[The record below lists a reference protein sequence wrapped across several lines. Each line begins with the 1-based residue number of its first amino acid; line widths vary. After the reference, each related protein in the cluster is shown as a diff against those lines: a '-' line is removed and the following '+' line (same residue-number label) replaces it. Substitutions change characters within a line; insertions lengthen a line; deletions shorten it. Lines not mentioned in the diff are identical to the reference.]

1 MKHILLFFFL
11 MSFLSSFAQ
20 DESKFKLFET
30 RPNKGKFYVSY
41 GWNKSNYSNADI
53 HFKGNNYAFS
63 LSKVKA
69 TDRQSP
75 FSFELYFGPET
86 ITIPQVNF
94 KVGFFFHNNFNF
106 QFSID
111 HMKYVMVQNQT
122 TKINGYIEN
131 TNSVYDAIYEND
143 DLVLTEDFLTF
154 EHTDGL
160 NYISFE
166 VNRFDNILKWLKLE
180 NKFVS
185 VNLQEGLGLGLVT
198 PKTNAK
204 LLQNERNDVFY
215 VSGYGFSA
223 NAGINLTAF
232 QYLFFEYNVKAG
244 FMHLPYV
251 KTTNSKSDSA
261 KQSFW
266 FVEYFGNF
274 GVIIKLYK

>member
-1 MKHILLFFFL
+1 MKRSLLLVFLFIYYSAFCQENEKNKFF
-11 MSFLSSFAQ
+11 
-20 DESKFKLFET
+20 DSK
-30 RPNKGKFYVSY
+30 PNKGKFFISY
-41 GWNKSNYSNADI
+41 GWNKSNYTNSDI
-53 HFKGNNYAFS
+53 HFKGNDYAFT

-75 FSFELYFGPET
+75 FSFALYFGPET

-94 KVGFFFHNNFNF
+94 KLGFFFHNNFNF

-111 HMKYVMVQNQT
+111 HMKYVMVQDQNAT
-122 TKINGYIEN
+122 INGYINNSNTKYDDIYNNEN
-131 TNSVYDAIYEND
+131 I
-143 DLVLTEDFLTF
+143 VLSEDFLSF

-160 NYISFE
+160 NYVSFE
-166 VNRFDNILKWLKLE
+166 VNRFDNILKWMKLE
-180 NKFVS
+180 NNWLS
-185 VNLQEGLGLGLVT
+185 LNLQEGIGLGLIT

-204 LLQNERNDVFY
+204 LLQNDRNDELY

-223 NAGINLTAF
+223 NAGVNLTAF

-244 FMHLPYV
+244 FMHLPHI
-251 KTTNSKSDSA
+251 KTTNSSLDSA

-274 GVIIKLYK
+274 GIIVKLYK